1 MYCEYTDDIS
11 NDQLTLQ
18 MLYNFNNNI
27 VKKNLILIFSAPTC
41 GPCKQLAHT
50 LKSIYENLTDDQK
63 KEVPNTI
70 KLSANLLSD
79 DDLRYIKKYPT
90 VITIENDQIN
100 KIDRQ
105 KPMMEQLFLNNDVN
119 KIVGL
124 PQMNFYDQHKL
135 TVDF

>member
-1 MYCEYTDDIS
+1 MYCEYTSDDN
-11 NDQLTLQ
+11 NDQLTLE
-18 MLYNFNNNI
+18 MLYNLDNTNI
-27 VKKNLILIFSAPTC
+27 GKQLVLVFSAPTC
-41 GPCKQLAHT
+41 APCKQLAHT

-70 KLSANLLSD
+70 KLSAELLND
-79 DDLRYIKKYPT
+79 NDLSYIKKFPT
-90 VITIENDQIN
+90 IITIENDYID
-100 KIDRQ
+100 KID
-105 KPMMEQLFLNNDVN
+105 KKNSLLEQLFSNDNVN